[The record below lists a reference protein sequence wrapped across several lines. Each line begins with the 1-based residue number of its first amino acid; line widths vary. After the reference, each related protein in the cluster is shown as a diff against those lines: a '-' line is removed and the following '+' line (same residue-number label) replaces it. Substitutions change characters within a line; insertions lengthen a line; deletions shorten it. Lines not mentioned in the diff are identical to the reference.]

1 MNTRT
6 STTALMVALMLS
18 ACASTGAT
26 DPAPSANR
34 TDRSDT
40 SAAYEPPPGYEVFDT
55 ELCYEIHRR
64 GPFGVRLPP
73 EKTSIRIRT
82 LVPKAR
88 CVSISP
94 EGWLSMVEG
103 DCPPVLPGVASCDP

>member
-1 MNTRT
+1 MNIRT
-6 STTALMVALMLS
+6 PNIALMATLLLG
-18 ACASTGAT
+18 ACASTGSSNPAT
-26 DPAPSANR
+26 ASHGIDR
-34 TDRSDT
+34 TDS
-40 SAAYEPPPGYEVFDT
+40 SAAYEPPPGYEMFDT

-88 CVSISP
+88 CISISR

-103 DCPPVLPGVASCDP
+103 DCPPVLPGVKSCDP

>member
-1 MNTRT
+1 MNIRT
-6 STTALMVALMLS
+6 PLTALTVVMLFG
-18 ACASTGAT
+18 ACAGPAPLPDATRATGA
-26 DPAPSANR
+26 A
-34 TDRSDT
+34 T
-40 SAAYEPPPGYEVFDT
+40 SAPYEPPPDHEVFDT

-64 GPFGVRLPP
+64 GPYGQRLPP

-94 EGWLSMVEG
+94 DGWLSMVEG
-103 DCPPVLPGVASCDP
+103 DCPPMLPGVASCDP